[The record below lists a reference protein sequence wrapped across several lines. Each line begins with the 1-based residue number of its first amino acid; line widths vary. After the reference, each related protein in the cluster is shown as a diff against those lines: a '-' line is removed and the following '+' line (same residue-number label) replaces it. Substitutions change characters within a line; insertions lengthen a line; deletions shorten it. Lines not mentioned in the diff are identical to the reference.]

1 VNKLKLEN
9 IILYSLMI
17 YVILSLILAVFVFA
31 AKNPATIAQDL
42 SLGIVNI
49 LTGVIG
55 IYRIRKI
62 KANDQEAIN
71 RKAIIAA
78 QHSWLVLSLTTAVLA
93 LLFGRFFEDTML
105 VMIMQY
111 LLLTV
116 ISVLA
121 IYIIILV
128 AMKKLPILE

>member
-1 VNKLKLEN
+1 LKLEN

>member
-1 VNKLKLEN
+1 
-9 IILYSLMI
+9 MI

-71 RKAIIAA
+71 RKAIIGA

>member
-1 VNKLKLEN
+1 MKLEN

-71 RKAIIAA
+71 RKAIIGA

>member
-1 VNKLKLEN
+1 
-9 IILYSLMI
+9 M
-17 YVILSLILAVFVFA
+17 ILSLILAVFVFA

-71 RKAIIAA
+71 RKAIIGA

>member
-1 VNKLKLEN
+1 LKLEN

-71 RKAIIAA
+71 RKAIIGA

>member
-1 VNKLKLEN
+1 
-9 IILYSLMI
+9 MI

-71 RKAIIAA
+71 RKAIIGA

-105 VMIMQY
+105 VMIIQY

>member
-1 VNKLKLEN
+1 
-9 IILYSLMI
+9 MI